1 MNLSHPINLIN
12 ILNLRT
18 EFDSITRNY
27 KIPEEHKNSDIHSL
41 IWFIN
46 NSRSSNRLRPSY
58 DRAMDIAKYIICEFE
73 EGVNNETVDLPG
85 ICR

>member
-1 MNLSHPINLIN
+1 MKLSLAN

-27 KIPEEHKNSDIHSL
+27 KIPEEHKNSTIHSL

-46 NSRSSNRLRPSY
+46 NGRSSNRLRPSY
-58 DRAMDIAKYIICEFE
+58 DRAMHIAEYICEFE
-73 EGVNNETVDLPG
+73 EGVKNETFDLPSL
-85 ICR
+85 CR